1 MLTDI
6 NRKIKIAQVI
16 TRLDWGGSP
25 DIVRIICQYLNSE
38 VYDVRLIIGATRY
51 PGAKTK
57 EFLEKFKTKS
67 VIISQLK
74 REINP
79 LNDLLALFR
88 LYFLFRRE
96 KFDIVHTHTAKAGAL
111 GRMAAYLA
119 RQPIIVHTPH
129 GHNFYG
135 YFGKGLSKAIVLIE
149 RFLANFTDKIIALTE
164 LEKNDFI
171 RFKIAPEHKLSVIY
185 QGLEL
190 DRSMRLDEDKIK
202 VKNTLNIE
210 SNDFVVGMIGRLEP
224 IKGPGYFVEAAKY
237 VAQRFLETKFIIV
250 GEGSLRRVLEKKIE
264 EYGLRNRFTL
274 LGWREDI
281 GAVLSILD
289 ILVLPSLNEAV
300 GMVLIEAQAQGI
312 PIVATQVGGIP
323 EIVRNNQTGI
333 LVPAGDSKELAK
345 AISYLLADVQKRL
358 QMSEAAKEW
367 VRGRFEAKTM
377 VEKISELYKELIDEK
392 NISSS

>member
-1 MLTDI
+1 M
-6 NRKIKIAQVI
+6 I

-38 VYDVRLIIGATRY
+38 VYDVRLITGPTRY

-57 EFLEKFKTKS
+57 QFLEKFKTKS
-67 VIISQLK
+67 VIIPQLK

-79 LNDLLALFR
+79 INDLLALFR

-119 RQPIIVHTPH
+119 RRPIIVHTPH

-171 RFKIAPEHKLSVIY
+171 RFKIAPEQRLSVIY

-190 DRSMRLDEDKIK
+190 DRSMRLDEDR
-202 VKNTLNIE
+202 VKTREILGIGLDGNL
-210 SNDFVVGMIGRLEP
+210 VGMIGRLEP
-224 IKGPGYFVEAAKY
+224 IKGPGYFVESAKY
-237 VAQRFLETKFIIV
+237 VAQNFPKTKFIIV

-345 AISYLLADVQKRL
+345 AISYLLADRQKRL
-358 QMSEAAKEW
+358 QMSEAAKDW
-367 VRGRFEAKTM
+367 VKGRFEAKTM
-377 VEKISELYKELIDEK
+377 VDKISELYEELIDEE
-392 NISSS
+392 IFP